1 MSRFELEHVEL
12 PRRFYEDCQ
21 GLISALKSDGA
32 EHIKSMYMGLDESSS
47 FADHEFD
54 AGMLDYEGGVNICR
68 IFVPKPVKP
77 ADCVMIYLM
86 FSEENE
92 PLRYLTVELS
102 PEGGYE
108 LFGWDSS
115 LAYKGYGAYEGRNER
130 DVIDSVVKEVL
141 GGATGDDVGGR
152 YGEMCEILD
161 KNGIEYYSEEVSDY
175 IRMFDVIGELTENAL
190 ELPAMAAAF
199 AAMKDIVLSDDYMNS
214 HDKIKGQYQL
224 LEKLPETKGRLDRKG
239 RLFFAFSVYAACS
252 LISENDDKRHH
263 YMGIAEFESAD
274 YIKYKMEEYWT
285 MEPYMFKV
293 D

>member
-1 MSRFELEHVEL
+1 MSRFELEHIKL
-12 PRRFYEDCQ
+12 PRMFYDDCP
-21 GLISALKSDGA
+21 GLVGAMEKEGGQHIKELYLELEESDGFA
-32 EHIKSMYMGLDESSS
+32 EY
-47 FADHEFD
+47 EFD

-68 IFVPKPVKP
+68 IFVPKPEKP
-77 ADCVMIYLM
+77 ADCVMIYLI
-86 FSEENE
+86 FSKEQE

-115 LAYKGYGAYEGRNER
+115 LAYKGYGAYDGRNER
-130 DVIDSVVKEVL
+130 DVIDSVVQEL
-141 GGATGDDVGGR
+141 LSGAAGEDVGGR
-152 YGEMCEILD
+152 YGEMCEAL
-161 KNGIEYYSEEVSDY
+161 KKHQVEYYSEEVSDY
-175 IRMFDVIGELTENAL
+175 IKMFDVIGELTENAL
-190 ELPAMAAAF
+190 DLDAMVAAF
-199 AAMKDIVLSDDYMNS
+199 AALKDVVLSDDFVNS

-224 LEKLPETKGRLDRKG
+224 LDQLPETKGKLDRKAK
-239 RLFFAFSVYAACS
+239 LFFAFSVYAACS

-263 YMGIAEFESAD
+263 YMGIAEFESAE